1 MKTIIA
7 ICLKDIDS
15 RKNLLKLLYSLG
27 YVFGALK
34 NVEDAIKTYD
44 KYPEICAFIKH
55 KSLFYGNGNLIESN
69 QSLFICHS
77 IGEFINEAIKPIPP
91 VEIKVELNGKCSAVV
106 TKEAIVVGCQ
116 EFTHESMDKLHE
128 ASLLARK

>member
-27 YVFGALK
+27 YSYFTLK
-34 NVEDAIKTYD
+34 NVEDAIKTCD
-44 KYPEICAFIKH
+44 KDPEIWASIKH
-55 KSLFYGNGNLIESN
+55 KRLFYGNGNLIESI
-69 QSLFICHS
+69 ICHS

-91 VEIKVELNGKCSAVV
+91 VEIRVELNLECHAVV
-106 TKEAIVVGCQ
+106 TKKDIAIDCQ
-116 EFTHESMDKLHE
+116 NFTHERMDRLHE